1 VILAHGRH
9 GESPSAVVEDEIGLL
24 SSAAI
29 FLTSKMARMTI
40 FSRSLLLG
48 LVAIAILLSPM
59 GCALSGKKKL
69 VPESLTTCREL
80 SREGITAMEAG
91 QLDRAETL
99 LTDAVTVSPSDIDAR
114 RNLAEAL
121 WQKGSTREAVV
132 QMEAA
137 VRLDP
142 RHAPTVVRA
151 GEMLLAVGASER
163 AMQRAEEAIRLDSNL
178 PGAWALRGRLY
189 RGRGELDRA
198 LADLQYALRFAP
210 QDIAALLEVAEIQ
223 YELGRPQRSL
233 SALHCLLDIYPPG
246 QEPQQVLWLEGLAYG
261 SLGRHQEAVES
272 LQTAS
277 LRGQPRIDLLFQLAQ
292 AEQSAGQREAA
303 TQTLRTAL
311 AIDDGHEAS
320 RVMLAEL
327 EQHENIATGAVLRR

>member
-1 VILAHGRH
+1 MAVTEVAECRCRLRNRFATIRRYFSLIHKLARMIFFFR
-9 GESPSAVVEDEIGLL
+9 PPFLVL
-24 SSAAI
+24 AAI
-29 FLTSKMARMTI
+29 AL
-40 FSRSLLLG
+40 
-48 LVAIAILLSPM
+48 LLSPM

-99 LTDAVTVSPSDIDAR
+99 LTDAVTASPSDIDAR

-121 WQKGSTREAVV
+121 WQKGTHREAVV

-142 RHAPTVVRA
+142 RHAPTIVRA

-163 AMQRAEEAIRLDSNL
+163 AMQRAEQAIRLDPNL

-189 RGRGELDRA
+189 RERGELDRA
-198 LADLQYALRFAP
+198 MADLQYALRFAP
-210 QDIAALLEVAEIQ
+210 QDTAALLEVAQMQ

-233 SALHCLLDIYPPG
+233 STLHCLLDTYPPG
-246 QEPQQVLWLEGLAYG
+246 QEPQQALWLEGLAYA

-272 LQTAS
+272 LYTAS
-277 LRGQPRIDLLFQLAQ
+277 LRGQPRTDLLFQLAQ
-292 AEQSAGQREAA
+292 AEQSAGQRDSA

-311 AIDDGHEAS
+311 ALDEGHEAS
-320 RVMLAEL
+320 RIMLAEL